1 MAEKLDIKQTSA
13 EIEDDIT
20 ELELEDDALEKK
32 TRKLESEADQLLHI
46 SNVLLQELNKA
57 RAKQEETKQD
67 DIELKDMGEN
77 KTHH

>member
-1 MAEKLDIKQTSA
+1 MAEKLDTKQTSA

-32 TRKLESEADQLLHI
+32 TRKLESEAERLLHL

-57 RAKQEETKQD
+57 RAKQEKTEQG
-67 DIELKDMGEN
+67 DI
-77 KTHH
+77 

>member
-1 MAEKLDIKQTSA
+1 MAEILDVKQTTT

-32 TRKLESEADQLLHI
+32 TRKLESEADRLLHL

-57 RAKQEETKQD
+57 RAKKEKTEQG
-67 DIELKDMGEN
+67 DIQLKDI
-77 KTHH
+77 

>member
-1 MAEKLDIKQTSA
+1 MAENLDVKQTSA

-32 TRKLESEADQLLHI
+32 TRKLESEADRLLHL

-57 RAKQEETKQD
+57 RAKQED
-67 DIELKDMGEN
+67 SVLKDIKEN
-77 KTHH
+77 

>member
-1 MAEKLDIKQTSA
+1 MAENLDVKQTSA

-32 TRKLESEADQLLHI
+32 TRKLESEADRLLHL

-57 RAKQEETKQD
+57 RAKQEKTEQR
-67 DIELKDMGEN
+67 DI
-77 KTHH
+77 

>member
-1 MAEKLDIKQTSA
+1 MAEKLDTKQTSA

-32 TRKLESEADQLLHI
+32 TRKLESEADRLLHI

-57 RAKQEETKQD
+57 RAKQED
-67 DIELKDMGEN
+67 SVLKDIKES
-77 KTHH
+77 

>member
-1 MAEKLDIKQTSA
+1 MAEKLDLKQTSA
-13 EIEDDIT
+13 EIEDDVN

-32 TRKLESEADQLLHI
+32 TRKLESEADRLLHL

-67 DIELKDMGEN
+67 NIELKYMREN
-77 KTHH
+77 KALY

>member
-1 MAEKLDIKQTSA
+1 MAEKLDVKQTSA

-32 TRKLESEADQLLHI
+32 TRKLESEADRLLHI

-77 KTHH
+77 KTRH

>member
-1 MAEKLDIKQTSA
+1 MAEKLDVKQTSA

-32 TRKLESEADQLLHI
+32 TRKLESEADRLLHI